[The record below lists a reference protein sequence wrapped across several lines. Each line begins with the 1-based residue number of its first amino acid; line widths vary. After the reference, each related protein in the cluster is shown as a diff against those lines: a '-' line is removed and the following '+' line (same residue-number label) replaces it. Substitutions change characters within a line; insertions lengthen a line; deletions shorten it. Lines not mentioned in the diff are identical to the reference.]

1 MKKILTLVA
10 LCIISLSNAQTI
22 SLLKDVNVGTPA
34 SDPTGFVVYNN
45 MLYFGAYNF
54 TSGGEFWVSDGT
66 PGGTTLAFDFVPGS
80 GGIQP
85 QNLIVYNN
93 FIYYSYSDAAGTF
106 GTELWRT
113 DGTAAGTALVA
124 DINPGANSSYP
135 AGFYVFNNELYFTAD
150 NGIVGTEL
158 WKTDGSPVGTVLVKD
173 INPGPNSSNVY
184 EPFFSVANKLFFSA
198 NDGTTGNELWV
209 SDGTD
214 PGTYLVM
221 DINPGINGSYYSGN
235 GIVYANKFYF
245 NADNGVN
252 GTELWASDGTAPGT
266 SMIKDIYAGSN
277 GGYPYSFHN
286 GSDGYLYFTANDG
299 VTGSEIWKSDGTT
312 PGTNVFIDAFV
323 APTAMASIP
332 YYYNGYVYFQGSDM
346 SGIGTELYR
355 TDGTIG
361 GTSLVKDIN
370 PGTGSSEPSKFFEF
384 DNKLFFQTATNAGTN
399 REIAYT
405 DGTTLG
411 THEIDVFPGTNG
423 SNPNYITFYNGKYY
437 FSASSQSSGMGM
449 GSAEPHYL
457 SPNAAPIMQD
467 VVDST
472 LCEGIL
478 SPSNILGPLNFT
490 ASDDGGNASITFSAI
505 SDNTTLITNI
515 TTTTTVT
522 GGTITFTV
530 SPTLSGTANITLTAT
545 DQSGAS
551 SNQTIVITV
560 NPKPIVSAG
569 QDANICLNSNT
580 SLNATGATSFVWLPS
595 TALSCSNCANP
606 TAAPLATTIYTVTGT
621 DGNNCVN
628 TDEVSVFVTQA
639 LTQEICAV
647 TVDSISTHN
656 VIFWEKPVTTAIDS
670 FFVYREDATNV
681 YTHIGTVAYDSL
693 SEYHDNGVDP
703 NVTTKRYKIS
713 VLDTCGNEGPKSN
726 YHNTI
731 YIIHVGAGQFTW
743 NPIYTIENN
752 PNPVANYVLMRDNI
766 SDGNWFQIAST
777 AGTQNTIVDPAYSS
791 FPTGRWRVEAQ
802 WGITCTSTRGAINTT
817 RSNIKSP
824 SSIGINELKSL
835 GEISIKPNPAT
846 NQIEISFAER
856 NATLLIHD
864 ELGRMIAELKTQS
877 AVNTIDVTNYAS
889 GVYTIKLVSN
899 KGMSVTKFVKQ

>member
-1 MKKILTLVA
+1 MKKILTLIAICVIN
-10 LCIISLSNAQTI
+10 LTNAQTI

-66 PGGTTLAFDFVPGS
+66 PSGTTLAFDFVPGS
-80 GGIQP
+80 GGMAP
-85 QNLIVYNN
+85 QNLIVFNN
-93 FIYYSYSDAAGTF
+93 FIYYAYSDAAGTF

-124 DINPGANSSYP
+124 DINSGANSSYP
-135 AGFYVFNNELYFTAD
+135 AGFYVLNNELYFTAD
-150 NGIVGTEL
+150 NGTVGTEL

-184 EPFFSVANKLFFSA
+184 EPFFSIGNKLFFSA

-266 SMIKDIYAGSN
+266 SMIKDINLGSN

-299 VTGSEIWKSDGTT
+299 ITGTEIWKSDGTT
-312 PGTNVFIDAFV
+312 PGTNLLIDAFV
-323 APTAMASIP
+323 APTGMASVP

-346 SGIGTELYR
+346 SGIGAELYR
-355 TDGTIG
+355 TNGTVG

-370 PGTGSSEPSKFFEF
+370 PGTGSSEPSKYFEF
-384 DNKLFFQTATNAGTN
+384 DGKLFFQTATSAGTN

-405 DGTTLG
+405 DGTSAG
-411 THEIDVFPGTNG
+411 TVEIDVFPGTTG
-423 SNPNYITFYNGKYY
+423 SNPNYLTLFNGKYY
-437 FSASSQSSGMGM
+437 FAASFQSSGMGM
-449 GSAEPHYL
+449 GSYEPHYL
-457 SPNAAPIMQD
+457 SPNAAPTMQD
-467 VVDST
+467 VSDNT
-472 LCEGIL
+472 LCEGV
-478 SPSNILGPLNFT
+478 SVLGPISFT
-490 ASDDGGNASITFSAI
+490 ASDDGGNANITFSAV
-505 SDNTTLITNI
+505 SDNTSLITNI
-515 TTTTTVT
+515 AAATTGT

-530 SPTLSGTANITLTAT
+530 SPTSSGTANITLTAT

-551 SNQTIVITV
+551 SNQTIVITI

-569 QDANICLNSNT
+569 QDANICFNSNT
-580 SLNATGATSFVWLPS
+580 TLGATGATSFVWTPS
-595 TALSCSNCANP
+595 TTLSCSNCASPNATP
-606 TAAPLATTIYTVTGT
+606 SATTIYTVIGT

-628 TDEVSVFVTQA
+628 TDVVTVFVTQP

-647 TVDSISTHN
+647 TVDSLSSHN
-656 VIFWEKPVTTAIDS
+656 IIYWEKPATNAIDS

-693 SEYHDNGVDP
+693 SEYHDYGVNP

-743 NPIYTIENN
+743 NPIYTIENT
-752 PNPVANYVLMRDNI
+752 PNPVSNYVLMRDNN
-766 SDGNWFQIAST
+766 SDGTWFQIAST
-777 AGTQNTIVDPAYSS
+777 AGTQNTIVDPVYNS
-791 FPTGRWRVEAQ
+791 FPNGRWRVEAQ

-817 RSNIKSP
+817 RSNIKTP
-824 SSIGINELKSL
+824 TSIGINEMSNLSQ
-835 GEISIKPNPAT
+835 ISIQPNPAT
-846 NQIEISFAER
+846 NQIEINSIEK
-856 NATLLIHD
+856 NYTLYVYD
-864 ELGRMIAELKTQS
+864 ELGRIITEFKTQLS
-877 AVNTIDVTNYAS
+877 SNIVDVTQYAA
-889 GVYTIKLVSN
+889 GIYTVKIVSN
-899 KGMSVTKFVKQ
+899 KGTSVTKFVKQ